1 MPSERAL
8 RWNDCLNVRDLGGL
22 PLERGGETRS
32 GALVRADSLHRL
44 TDDGRR
50 ALLAYGV
57 RTIIDLRH
65 PNETER
71 EPNPYAALR
80 DGARYV
86 NLPLVSD
93 EAQRSLNGVDDRA
106 EVNARILD
114 GSRSNVAG
122 IVRHVAAAPGGAVLF
137 HCAVG
142 KDRSGLV
149 AAMLL
154 ALAGAA
160 QEAIADDYVASETC
174 LRALRDEVI
183 ARAEPTHRERLL
195 IQWAAPRE
203 AILATLE
210 HMQRRYGGMEGYL
223 RSAGLAAEDLR
234 LARARLV

>member
-1 MPSERAL
+1 M
-8 RWNDCLNVRDLGGL
+8 NVRDLGGL
-22 PLERGGETRS
+22 PLERGGETRTR
-32 GALVRADSLHRL
+32 ALVRADSLHRL
-44 TDDGRR
+44 THEGRR

-65 PNETER
+65 PKETER
-71 EPNPYAALR
+71 EPNPYAAPR
-80 DGARYV
+80 DGARYF

-93 EAQRSLNGVDDRA
+93 EAQRSLEGIDDRA

-122 IVRHVAAAPGGAVLF
+122 IVRQVAAATGGAVVF

-149 AAMLL
+149 AAVLL

-160 QEAIADDYVASETC
+160 AEAIADDYAASEVS

-183 ARAEPTHRERLL
+183 ARAEPALRERLL
-195 IQWAAPRE
+195 SQWAAPRE

-210 HMQRRYGGMEGYL
+210 HVERRYGGMEGYL
-223 RSAGLAAEDLR
+223 RSTGLTDEELG
-234 LARARLV
+234 LARARLA